1 MKQAN
6 RDLYTILL
14 SQLSQAM
21 FVGRVYR
28 RTVAFLPIYR
38 HILMDVLYP
47 MEGYTIN
54 YMCGVPGNW
63 AIYKLSKYAGSDW
76 ENEKYTSTSEIV
88 LIV

>member
-1 MKQAN
+1 
-6 RDLYTILL
+6 
-14 SQLSQAM
+14 
-21 FVGRVYR
+21 
-28 RTVAFLPIYR
+28 
-38 HILMDVLYP
+38 MDVLYP

-88 LIV
+88 LIVWQHSSRRCVSFTARM